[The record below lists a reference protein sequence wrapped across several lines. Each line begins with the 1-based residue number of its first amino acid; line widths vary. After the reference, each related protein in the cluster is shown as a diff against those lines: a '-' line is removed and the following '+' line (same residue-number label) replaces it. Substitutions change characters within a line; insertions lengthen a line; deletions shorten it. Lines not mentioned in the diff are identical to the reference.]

1 MLGLELVTELRFVLG
16 LELVPE
22 LVFVLGFELKSE
34 NFIDLFCN
42 FVLKNNKDTRY
53 V

>member
-42 FVLKNNKDTRY
+42 FVLKNKDTRY